1 MGSSTLIR
9 SLFFL
14 QIIPLI
20 LYPPS
25 TLAGGLAIFAVAA
38 VAVAALGFMA
48 IRGRPWALTM
58 SIFIQGFNAIVR
70 IMMFFSHAM
79 SVTTGTPTTDWPY
92 IIFSLTSIALSIWF
106 LYRLDRADVR
116 LLVGA

>member
-1 MGSSTLIR
+1 MGSSIFIR
-9 SLFFL
+9 ALFFL

-25 TLAGGLAIFAVAA
+25 TLTGGLAIIAVAA
-38 VAVAALGFMA
+38 VAVAGLGFLA

-58 SIFIQGFNAIVR
+58 SIFIQGFNAIIR
-70 IMMFFSHAM
+70 IMMFFSHAV
-79 SVTTGTPTTDWPY
+79 SVSTGTPVTDWPY
-92 IIFSLTSIALSIWF
+92 VLVSLVSIGLSIWF

-116 LLVGA
+116 LLIGA